1 MQKIILIILLGFLN
15 LSAQDLDS
23 VRIYINPG
31 HGGYD
36 SNDRYIPETGFWES
50 EGNLIKGLKLRDILQ
65 NVHALIQMSRT
76 QNRTVDDKA
85 LSVIVAEA
93 NAFQADYFHAIHS
106 NGYNG
111 MSNYTL
117 MLFQGF
123 DNGPTY
129 PDARIMGAIMGEE
142 IFKAHRTTTWY
153 NRGDFDFYGTGAPY
167 LGVFK
172 GLAMAGTLSEGSF
185 HDYIPESWRLLN
197 PDYCAHEAWAIARSF
212 LEFFDAGAFGVG
224 EIAGV
229 VRDIERIPAYFYI
242 PSTGDGKAPV
252 NSIRVTLMPG
262 SRVYNGD
269 LNNNGFFLFDSVAPG
284 NYNVIFEA
292 SGYSKDS
299 TEVTVA
305 ANMTSFADAYLTAFS
320 PDVPTDIRVLGNGSN
335 SLKVVCSDAPRASEY
350 RVLYGTD
357 SQALTDSASSQTA
370 EIILNGLENNRVY
383 YLRVR
388 ALNSSGLSALT
399 RDLFAG
405 VPSET
410 DPEILIVN
418 GFDRSTNTRYDYI
431 REYADPVN
439 ELGYAFSYTLNE
451 CVESGAVNL
460 SPFKTVIWILGDE
473 STLNTTFSYT
483 EQQFIISYLKFGGN
497 LFVSGSEIGWDLGR
511 PGSSSETDLDFYQNY
526 LKAEYL
532 SDAPLDQ
539 AGVYYSA
546 EPLNGSIFTGLSAID
561 FDNGTH
567 GTIDVDWPD
576 AIRAVNGAV
585 DVLKFTGVDESDGVA
600 GIAFEGKFPGGR
612 IPARLVYLTF
622 PFETVYAAEQRTEL
636 IDRVLQFFAGQ
647 LEPLALQSD
656 AGRSLL
662 TFDLKQNYPN
672 PFNPT
677 TTISFDLPKQAQ
689 VKLKVYDALG
699 RLVGTFI
706 DTQMKAG
713 NHKYLFDG
721 SNLASGTYYYKMTV
735 DTRVV
740 TGKMMLIK

>member
-1 MQKIILIILLGFLN
+1 MQKILLIILLGFLN
-15 LSAQDLDS
+15 LAAQDLDS

-36 SNDRYIPETGFWES
+36 SNDRYIAETGFWES
-50 EGNLIKGLKLRDILQ
+50 EGNLIKGLKLQDILQ
-65 NVHALIQMSRT
+65 NVHAIIQMSRT

-106 NGYNG
+106 NGFNG
-111 MSNYTL
+111 KSNYTL

-123 DNGPTY
+123 DNAPTY
-129 PDARIMGAIMGEE
+129 PEAKIMGALMGEE

-153 NRGDFDFYGTGAPY
+153 NRGDFDFYGTGQAY

-172 GLAMAGTLSEGSF
+172 GLNMAGTLSEGSF

-212 LEFFDAGAFGVG
+212 LSFFDAGTFGVG

-242 PSTGDGKAPV
+242 ASTGDGKAPV
-252 NSIRVTLMPG
+252 NSIQVTLQPG
-262 SRVYNGD
+262 DRIYQGD
-269 LNNNGFFLFDSVAPG
+269 RKNNGFFLFDSVAPG
-284 NYNVIFEA
+284 NYKVIFEA
-292 SGYSKDS
+292 PGYSKDS
-299 TEVTVA
+299 TEVTVS
-305 ANMTSFADAYLTAFS
+305 ANTTTFADAYLTAFA
-320 PDVPTDIRVLGNGSN
+320 PDVPAYIRVLGNGSN
-335 SLKVVCSDAPRASEY
+335 SLKVVCGENPRASGY

-357 SQALTDSASSQTA
+357 SQALTDSVSSQTA

-388 ALNSSGLSALT
+388 AFNASGLSALS

-410 DPEILIVN
+410 DPEVLIVN

-439 ELGYAFSYTLNE
+439 ERGYAFSYTLNE
-451 CVESGAVNL
+451 SVESGAVNMA
-460 SPFKTVIWILGDE
+460 PFKTVIWILGDE
-473 STLNTTFSYT
+473 STLNTTFSST
-483 EQQFIISYLKFGGN
+483 EQPLISSYLRFGGN

-511 PGSSSETDLDFYQNY
+511 AGISSEADLDFYQNY

-539 AGVYYSA
+539 AGAYYSA
-546 EPLNGSIFTGLSAID
+546 EPLNSGIFAGLSAIE
-561 FDNGTH
+561 FDDGTH
-567 GTIDVDWPD
+567 GTIDVDTPD

-585 DVLKFTGVDESDGVA
+585 DVMKFTGVDEADGAA

-622 PFETVYAAEQRTEL
+622 PFETVYAAEQRTEI
-636 IDRVLQFFAGQ
+636 IDRVFDFFEGQTTLAINADAASSVSQFY
-647 LEPLALQSD
+647 LA
-656 AGRSLL
+656 
-662 TFDLKQNYPN
+662 QNYPN

-677 TTISFDLPKQAQ
+677 TTISFEIAKPSH
-689 VKLKVYDALG
+689 VKLKVYDSLG
-699 RLVGTFI
+699 RLVGTYI
-706 DTQMKAG
+706 DAEMKAG
-713 NHKYLFDG
+713 SHQYLFDG
-721 SNLASGTYYYKMTV
+721 SYLASGTYYYRITA
-735 DTRVV
+735 DTWVA
-740 TGKMMLIK
+740 TGKMMLLK